1 MKTLLPGLV
10 VALLLAGCAPF
21 PAPEGRTISSVRRDT
36 ADTRLGRAVAPRVAV
51 HPRESG
57 VFALRD
63 GHDAFAARALLAEAA
78 ERTLDVQYYIW
89 HDDLSGTLLFGA
101 LLRAAERGVRVRL
114 LLDDNNTAGL
124 DPLLVALDRHANIE
138 VRLFNP
144 FPKRRWRWL
153 GYLTDFP
160 RLNRRMHNKS
170 FTADNQVTIVGG
182 RNVGDEY
189 FGAGQ
194 ELLFVDLDVMAMGPV
209 VDAVSNDFDRYW
221 ASASAWPVDRVVG
234 DVDAPDA
241 AELAAHATRAELDP
255 AASGYVRAVA
265 RRPFVRELL
274 DGTLE
279 LEWAPA
285 HLVSDDPAKGLGL
298 AEDDAMMPSRL
309 SELLGSPQ
317 AELELVSPYFVPAM
331 TGTDALTRI
340 AGQEVRVRVLT
351 NSLAA
356 TDVVAVHGGYARRRK
371 ALLEAGV
378 ELFEMKGGVA
388 PDPVRDHGFAG
399 SSSSSLHAKTFSV
412 DRARIFVGSF
422 NFDPRSARLN
432 TEMGVIVDS
441 PVLADR
447 IADVFDRQV
456 ALHAYE
462 VQLDEAG
469 ELRWIERV
477 DDRRIVH
484 DDEPYASLARRVGAW
499 LVSLL
504 PIEWLL

>member
-1 MKTLLPGLV
+1 MK
-10 VALLLAGCAPF
+10 ALLLALVVVLPLAGCARF
-21 PAPEGRTISSVRRDT
+21 PTPEGRTISSVQRDT
-36 ADTRLGRAVAPRVAV
+36 ADTRLGRAVQPRVAA

-57 VFALRD
+57 VFELRN
-63 GHDAFAARALLAEAA
+63 GRDAFAARALLAAA
-78 ERTLDVQYYIW
+78 AQRTLDVQYYIW
-89 HDDLSGTLLFGA
+89 HDDLSGTLLFDA
-101 LLRAAERGVRVRL
+101 LLHAAERGVRVRL

-124 DPLLVALDRHANIE
+124 DPLLVALDAHANIE

-144 FPKRRWRWL
+144 FPSRRWRWL
-153 GYLTDFP
+153 GYLTDFE

-194 ELLFVDLDVMAMGPV
+194 ELLFLDLDLMAIGPV
-209 VDAVSNDFDRYW
+209 VDEVSIDFDRYW
-221 ASASAWPVDRVVG
+221 ASASAWPVDRIVG
-234 DVDAPDA
+234 DVDAPDEVDLAESA
-241 AELAAHATRAELDP
+241 ARAELDP
-255 AASGYVRAVA
+255 AAAEYLRAVA
-265 RRPFVRELL
+265 QQAFVRELL

-298 AEDDAMMPSRL
+298 AEEDAMLPSRL
-309 SELLGSPQ
+309 SDLLGNPQ
-317 AELELVSPYFVPAM
+317 AELELVSPYFVPAKV
-331 TGTDALTRI
+331 GTEALTRM
-340 AGQEVRVRVLT
+340 AAEGVRVRVLT
-351 NSLAA
+351 NSLEA
-356 TDVVAVHGGYARRRK
+356 TDVVVVHAGYARRRK
-371 ALLEAGV
+371 ALREAGV

-388 PDPVRDHGFAG
+388 PDPVRDRGFAG
-399 SSSSSLHAKTFSV
+399 SSSSSLHAKTFAV

-432 TEMGVIVDS
+432 TEMGVVVDS

-456 ALHAYE
+456 PRLAYE
-462 VQLDEAG
+462 VRLDDQR
-469 ELRWIERV
+469 ELRWIEPV

-484 DDEPYASLARRVGAW
+484 TDEPYASLARRVGAW

-504 PIEWLL
+504 PVEWLL

>member
-1 MKTLLPGLV
+1 M
-10 VALLLAGCAPF
+10 ALAAVISLAGCARF
-21 PAPEGRTISSVRRDT
+21 TTPEGRTISTVQRDT
-36 ADTRLGRAVAPRVAV
+36 ADTRLGRAVQPRIDA
-51 HPRESG
+51 HPREVG
-57 VFALRD
+57 VFELRD
-63 GHDAFAARALLAEAA
+63 GRDAFAARALLAAAA

-89 HDDLSGTLLFGA
+89 HDDLSGTLLFDA
-101 LLRAAERGVRVRL
+101 LLHAAERGVRVRL

-124 DPLLVALDRHANIE
+124 DPLLVALDAHPNIE

-144 FPKRRWRWL
+144 FANRRWRWL

-194 ELLFVDLDVMAMGPV
+194 ELLFLDPDVMTIGPV
-209 VDAVSNDFDRYW
+209 VDDVSNDFDRYW

-234 DVDAPDA
+234 DIDAPDA
-241 AELAAHATRAELDP
+241 AELAARAARAELDP
-255 AASGYVRAVA
+255 AAAEYVRAVA
-265 RRPFVRELL
+265 SQPFVRQLL

-285 HLVSDDPAKGLGL
+285 HLVSDDPAKGLGRL
-298 AEDDAMMPSRL
+298 AEEDAMLPSRL
-309 SELLGSPQ
+309 SELLGNPQ
-317 AELELVSPYFVPAM
+317 AELELVSPYFVPAKV
-331 TGTDALTRI
+331 GTAALTRI
-340 AGQEVRVRVLT
+340 AGRGVRVRVLT
-351 NSLAA
+351 NSLEA
-356 TDVVAVHGGYARRRK
+356 TDVVAVHAGYARRRK
-371 ALLEAGV
+371 ALLGAGV
-378 ELFEMKGGVA
+378 ELLEMKGGVA
-388 PDPVRDHGFAG
+388 PEPVRDHGFGG

-432 TEMGVIVDS
+432 TEMGVVIDS

-456 ALHAYE
+456 PLHAYE
-462 VQLDEAG
+462 VQLDKSG

-484 DDEPYASLARRVGAW
+484 DDEPYASLARRIGAW